1 MNFQAYR
8 RENGEIGVRN
18 HLLVI
23 PTSVCASATASKIAA
38 ACPDAVALPHQHGC
52 CQIGGDHAQTVRTL
66 TGMGRNPN
74 VAAVLVVTL
83 GCEGVQADAVAQ
95 GIAQTGKPVET
106 VGIQAA
112 GGEAAAVAQGMAAL
126 ERLRRH
132 ALAARRVAADLAEI
146 VLGVECGGSDATSG
160 LAANP
165 TVGAVSDLLVAAGG
179 TSILSETTELIG
191 AEDVLAARAASPAL
205 AERLLA
211 TVRRVEARAAAMGV
225 DLREGQPTPGNVAGG
240 ITTIEE
246 KSLGC
251 IYKAGLAPL
260 LGVLD
265 YAEPPT
271 GHGLFFMDTPGQD
284 IESITGMVAGG
295 AQVVIFTT
303 GRGTPTGCA
312 IAPVIKVTG
321 NSRTF
326 RDMPDCLDF
335 DAGGIVGGGATV
347 AETADRLF
355 ALLRAVC
362 GGELTRA
369 ELAGHR
375 EFAIYR
381 IGPTF

>member
-1 MNFQAYR
+1 
-8 RENGEIGVRN
+8 
-18 HLLVI
+18 
-23 PTSVCASATASKIAA
+23 
-38 ACPDAVALPHQHGC
+38 
-52 CQIGGDHAQTVRTL
+52 
-66 TGMGRNPN
+66 
-74 VAAVLVVTL
+74 
-83 GCEGVQADAVAQ
+83 
-95 GIAQTGKPVET
+95 
-106 VGIQAA
+106 
-112 GGEAAAVAQGMAAL
+112 
-126 ERLRRH
+126 
-132 ALAARRVAADLAEI
+132 
-146 VLGVECGGSDATSG
+146 
-160 LAANP
+160 
-165 TVGAVSDLLVAAGG
+165 
-179 TSILSETTELIG
+179 
-191 AEDVLAARAASPAL
+191 
-205 AERLLA
+205 
-211 TVRRVEARAAAMGV
+211 MGV